1 MNHVKVA
8 EALYDLLERVGIH
21 FEASQAAPLAA
32 GLGRIITACIAAAH
46 QESPDRCS
54 VCACLL
60 PIPSCGHSCCT
71 PPGGTP

>member
-1 MNHVKVA
+1 MNRLKVA
-8 EALYDLLERVGIH
+8 EALYELLENTGVR
-21 FEASQAAPLAA
+21 FDASQAAALGT

-60 PIPSCGHSCCT
+60 PIHACGHSCCT
-71 PPGGTP
+71 PPGGTR